1 MNILLLFRKF
11 AKKHEGIFFI
21 LFACVL
27 FTLTQWTI
35 YTVKSLIA
43 EVSQIDKQ
51 VLMNTEKI
59 VQLNQNYDEY
69 KNVILTIVPQ
79 ETFNRL
85 VTSTDHR
92 FSVLYSE
99 DFDIDKK
106 MGILDG
112 RVYTLETMFGSIV
125 SGTTPRR
132 K

>member
-1 MNILLLFRKF
+1 MNVLLLFRKF

-59 VQLNQNYDEY
+59 VELNQNYDEY

-112 RVYTLETMFGSIV
+112 RVYTLETMFGSVV